1 MRELTLI
8 PDESNQGSLV
18 FRTVDA
24 PEEQFFLAVDETLRH
39 VLLHGEPPA
48 SQNAEGSDNAADD
61 DTVVSL
67 HKDAPA
73 GEQATG
79 TQAADD
85 SATSLTTQA
94 EHSHE
99 PESAPASASNGT
111 EAADAEHS
119 TPERPQ
125 DQDASEKKAREAS
138 SREIDPRL
146 SSPLLMRPREIQD
159 RIRGGASVAELAEEN
174 GVTES
179 RIEPYAHPVLQE
191 RARLAE
197 MAKRARPVREDGP
210 APLTLWEVLATA
222 FAARGI
228 DLTTT
233 TWDAYRDPSN
243 QWVVRVSW
251 RVGLSENTAEWSY
264 HRSGMNEAT
273 AVARNG
279 IAADLID
286 PDFAQP
292 VRRLP
297 MHPLLDDDVQD
308 DISPMERTRDDLV
321 VIAEQDSAPTLP
333 FEQKEDEAS
342 EQSTEVAGED
352 FFVQEEAEQKPASKR
367 RRRAV
372 TPHWEDVLLGVRAN
386 TKRPKN

>member
-48 SQNAEGSDNAADD
+48 SQDAETTSNPADE

-67 HKDAPA
+67 HKDAPVD
-73 GEQATG
+73 ELATD
-79 TQAADD
+79 QPLSAIAENHDSEAAPD
-85 SATSLTTQA
+85 SASENTEDA
-94 EHSHE
+94 
-99 PESAPASASNGT
+99 AAKSNP
-111 EAADAEHS
+111 
-119 TPERPQ
+119 PERPQ
-125 DQDASEKKAREAS
+125 DQDAAEGNARETS

-297 MHPLLDDDVQD
+297 MHPLLDDEIDEPE
-308 DISPMERTRDDLV
+308 SPMERTRDDLV

-342 EQSTEVAGED
+342 EESAEVAGED
-352 FFVQEEAEQKPASKR
+352 FLLQESAEQKPASKR

-386 TKRPKN
+386 TKRPKS